1 MADAILDPRRQR
13 SGQPARPRRTA
24 RRRRGP
30 MRWVVLAILVLLLLG
45 TLFPFFL
52 ALINAVK
59 TSVDYAPSGPLSLA
73 VHHRFRRAREILGCS
88 RISPQASQQRRSSA
102 SAVALFGVAISLLN
116 AYAIG
121 IGKVRGSRA
130 ILVILLLGIM
140 VPQESI
146 VYPLYYMAKATGLY
160 DTQLA
165 VIIIFAVLQSAFG
178 TYLLSSVLGSFPREI
193 IEAAEIDG
201 ASRWQILWHVVVPV
215 LRPTL
220 MVIGTFFFI
229 WTWNEFLIPLV
240 MLVSNNNQTVSVAM
254 GLTRGQ
260 NLSDPMLQAAA
271 SLLGIAPTVIFFLI
285 FQRTLTRG
293 IVVGAVK

>member
-1 MADAILDPRRQR
+1 MADTVIGMSDATTKKTVAVHGRRQR
-13 SGQPARPRRTA
+13 GI
-24 RRRRGP
+24 G
-30 MRWVVLAILVLLLLG
+30 RWLVLGLVVIGLLA

-52 ALINAVK
+52 TVINAIK
-59 TSVDYAPSGPLSLA
+59 TSAEYAANGPLALPRGIDFVQLQKFWDLSDYGRKLLNSAIISVCVA
-73 VHHRFRRAREILGCS
+73 VFGIILS
-88 RISPQASQQRRSSA
+88 T
-102 SAVALFGVAISLLN
+102 LN

-121 IGKVRGSRA
+121 IGKVRGSRL
-130 ILVILLLGIM
+130 ILILLLLGIM

-146 VYPLYYMAKATGLY
+146 VYPLYYMAKAVGIY

-165 VIIIFAVLQSAFG
+165 VIIVFAVIQSAFG

-193 IEAAEIDG
+193 IEAADIDG
-201 ASRWQILWHVVVPV
+201 ANSWQVLWYVVIPV

-220 MVIGTFFFI
+220 MVLGTFFFI

-240 MLVSNNNQTVSVAM
+240 LLVSNNNQTVALAM

-260 NLSDPMLQAAA
+260 NLSDPVLQAAA
-271 SLLGIAPTVIFFLI
+271 SLLGIAPTIIFFLI

-293 IVVGAVK
+293 VAVGSVK

>member
-1 MADAILDPRRQR
+1 MAEATLSFSDASAKSAAQVH
-13 SGQPARPRRTA
+13 TH
-24 RRRRGP
+24 RRRGP
-30 MRWVVLAILVLLLLG
+30 VRWVVLAILIVLLLG

-59 TSVDYAPSGPLSLA
+59 TGVDYAAGGPLSIPSTIDFSALKKFWDLA
-73 VHHRFRRAREILGCS
+73 DFS
-88 RISPQASQQRRSSA
+88 RKLLNSVIISV
-102 SAVALFGVAISLLN
+102 AVAVFGVALSLLN

-121 IGKVRGSRA
+121 IGKVRGSRW
-130 ILVILLLGIM
+130 ILVLLLLGIM

-160 DTQLA
+160 DTQLSVIIVFA
-165 VIIIFAVLQSAFG
+165 VIQSAFG
-178 TYLLSSVLGSFPREI
+178 TYLLSAVLGSFPREI

-201 ASRWQILWHVVVPV
+201 ASRWQVLWHVVVPV

-220 MVIGTFFFI
+220 MVVGTFFFI

-240 MLVSNNNQTVSVAM
+240 LLVSNNNQTVSVAM

-260 NLSDPMLQAAA
+260 NMSDPVLQAAA
-271 SLLGIAPTVIFFLI
+271 SLLGITPTVVFFLI

-293 IVVGAVK
+293 VVVGSIK

>member
-1 MADAILDPRRQR
+1 MANAVLGVADAPAKKLVAAHGRRQR
-13 SGQPARPRRTA
+13 GI
-24 RRRRGP
+24 G
-30 MRWVVLAILVLLLLG
+30 RWFVLGLVVLGLLA

-52 ALINAVK
+52 TVINAIK
-59 TSVDYAPSGPLSLA
+59 SSAEYAANGPLALPRGIDLVQLQKFWDLSDFSRKLLNSAIISGCVA
-73 VHHRFRRAREILGCS
+73 V
-88 RISPQASQQRRSSA
+88 
-102 SAVALFGVAISLLN
+102 FGVILSTLN

-146 VYPLYYMAKATGLY
+146 VYPLYYMAKAVGIY

-165 VIIIFAVLQSAFG
+165 VIIVFAVLQSAFG

-193 IEAAEIDG
+193 IEAADIDG
-201 ASRWQILWHVVVPV
+201 ANRWQVLWYVVIPV

-220 MVIGTFFFI
+220 TVIGTFFFI

-240 MLVSNNNQTVSVAM
+240 LLVSNNNQTVSVAM

-260 NLSDPMLQAAA
+260 NLSDPVLQAAA
-271 SLLGIAPTVIFFLI
+271 SLLGIAPTIIFFLI

-293 IVVGAVK
+293 VAVGAVK

>member
-1 MADAILDPRRQR
+1 MAEATLSLGERKTK
-13 SGQPARPRRTA
+13 AAVAHALT
-24 RRRRGP
+24 RRRSP
-30 MRWVVLAILVLLLLG
+30 FRWVILAILTVFLLL

-52 ALINAVK
+52 ALINAIK
-59 TSVDYAPSGPLSLA
+59 TSADYALGGPLALPTSIDLA
-73 VHHRFRRAREILGCS
+73 ALQRFWALS
-88 RISPQASQQRRSSA
+88 DFNLKLWNSALISAMV
-102 SAVALFGVAISLLN
+102 AVFGVLISLFN

-121 IGKVRGSRA
+121 IGKVRGSPA

-165 VIIIFAVLQSAFG
+165 VIIIFSVIQSAFG
-178 TYLLSSVLGSFPREI
+178 TYLLSAVLGSFPRDI
-193 IEAAEIDG
+193 LEAAEIDG
-201 ASRWQILWHVVVPV
+201 ASGWQVLWLVVVPV

-220 MVIGTFFFI
+220 MVVGTFFFI

-240 MLVSNNNQTVSVAM
+240 MLVSNNHQTVSVAM

-260 NLSDPMLQAAA
+260 NISDPVLQAAA
-271 SLLGIAPTVIFFLI
+271 SLLGIAPTVIFFLL

>member
-1 MADAILDPRRQR
+1 MADATLTLVEDTTRPVAVVHQKRRSR
-13 SGQPARPRRTA
+13 Y
-24 RRRRGP
+24 
-30 MRWVVLAILVLLLLG
+30 RWPVLALLIVLLLG
-45 TLFPFFL
+45 TLFPFIL
-52 ALINAVK
+52 TVINAIK
-59 TSVDYAPSGPLSLA
+59 TGTDYALGGPLSIPSTIDFTALQKFWTLSDFTRKLWNSALISACVA
-73 VHHRFRRAREILGCS
+73 VL
-88 RISPQASQQRRSSA
+88 
-102 SAVALFGVAISLLN
+102 GVAISLLN

-121 IGKVRGSRA
+121 IGKVRGSRV
-130 ILVILLLGIM
+130 ILIILLLGIM

-165 VIIIFAVLQSAFG
+165 VIIVFAVLQSAFG
-178 TYLLSSVLGSFPREI
+178 TYLLSSVLGSFPSEI

-201 ASRWQILWHVVVPV
+201 ASRWQVLWLVVVPV

-220 MVIGTFFFI
+220 MVVGTFFFI

-260 NLSDPMLQAAA
+260 NLSDPTLAAAA

-293 IVVGAVK
+293 VAVGAIK

>member
-1 MADAILDPRRQR
+1 MAEATLSIGDSAARSTASRGRGKRR
-13 SGQPARPRRTA
+13 SPF
-24 RRRRGP
+24 
-30 MRWVVLAILVLLLLG
+30 RWAVLALVIVLILG

-59 TSVDYAPSGPLSLA
+59 SGVDYAQNGPLSIPTTIDLSA
-73 VHHRFRRAREILGCS
+73 LIKFWDLSDFTRKLVNSVA
-88 RISPQASQQRRSSA
+88 ISA
-102 SAVALFGVAISLLN
+102 AVAVFGVLLSLLN
-116 AYAIG
+116 AFAIG
-121 IGKVRGSRA
+121 IGRVKGSRT
-130 ILVILLLGIM
+130 ILIILLLGIM

-160 DTQLA
+160 DSQLS
-165 VIIIFAVLQSAFG
+165 VIIIFAVIQSAFG
-178 TYLLSSVLGSFPREI
+178 TYLLSSVLGAFPREI

-201 ASRWQILWHVVVPV
+201 ATRWQVLWMVVVPV

-220 MVIGTFFFI
+220 MVVGTFFFI

-260 NLSDPMLQAAA
+260 NLSDPTLQAAA
-271 SLLGIAPTVIFFLI
+271 SLLGIAPTIIFFLI

-293 IVVGAVK
+293 VVVGAIK

>member
-1 MADAILDPRRQR
+1 MADAVLDVAEG
-13 SGQPARPRRTA
+13 SARKA
-24 RRRRGP
+24 VVAHGGRRRGIG
-30 MRWVVLAILVLLLLG
+30 RWFVLGLVTLGLLA
-45 TLFPFFL
+45 TLFPFLLTIANAIKSSAEYAANGPL
-52 ALINAVK
+52 ALPRGIDMVQILKFWDLSDFGRKLLNSAII
-59 TSVDYAPSGPLSLA
+59 SG
-73 VHHRFRRAREILGCS
+73 C
-88 RISPQASQQRRSSA
+88 
-102 SAVALFGVAISLLN
+102 VAIFGVILSTLN

-121 IGKVRGSRA
+121 IGKVKGSRA
-130 ILVILLLGIM
+130 ILVILLLGLM

-146 VYPLYYMAKATGLY
+146 IYPLYYMTKAVGLY

-165 VIIIFAVLQSAFG
+165 VIIVFAVLQSAFG

-193 IEAAEIDG
+193 IEAADIDG
-201 ASRWQILWHVVVPV
+201 ANRWQVLWFVVIPV

-240 MLVSNNNQTVSVAM
+240 LLVSNNNQTISVAM

-260 NLSDPMLQAAA
+260 NMSDPVLQAAA
-271 SLLGIAPTVIFFLI
+271 SLLGIAPTIIFFLI

-293 IVVGAVK
+293 VAVGAVK

>member
-1 MADAILDPRRQR
+1 MADAVLDVADRSAAKAVAMHGRRQR
-13 SGQPARPRRTA
+13 GA
-24 RRRRGP
+24 G
-30 MRWVVLAILVLLLLG
+30 RWVVLGVVVLGLLA

-52 ALINAVK
+52 TIINAIK
-59 TSVDYAPSGPLSLA
+59 TSAEYAANGPLALPRGIDLVQLQKYWDLSDFGRKLLNSVIISFCVA
-73 VHHRFRRAREILGCS
+73 V
-88 RISPQASQQRRSSA
+88 
-102 SAVALFGVAISLLN
+102 FGVILSTLN

-130 ILVILLLGIM
+130 ILVLLLLGIM

-146 VYPLYYMAKATGLY
+146 VYPLYYMTKAVGIY

-165 VIIIFAVLQSAFG
+165 VIIVLSVLQSAFG
-178 TYLLSSVLGSFPREI
+178 TYLVSSVLGSFPREI
-193 IEAAEIDG
+193 IEAADIDG
-201 ASRWQILWHVVVPV
+201 ASRWQVLWYVVVPV

-240 MLVSNNNQTVSVAM
+240 MLVSNNNQTVTLAM

-260 NLSDPMLQAAA
+260 NLSDPVLQAAA
-271 SLLGIAPTVIFFLI
+271 SLLGIAPTIVFFLI

-293 IVVGAVK
+293 VAVGAVK

>member
-1 MADAILDPRRQR
+1 MADAVLTLDDTTTK
-13 SGQPARPRRTA
+13 PAVVA
-24 RRRRGP
+24 HSHRRRGP
-30 MRWVVLAILVLLLLG
+30 MRWVVLAILVVLLIG

-52 ALINAVK
+52 AIINAVK
-59 TSVDYAPSGPLSLA
+59 TGVDYASGGPLSLPTTIDFSA
-73 VHHRFRRAREILGCS
+73 LQKFWTLSDFGRKLANSII
-88 RISPQASQQRRSSA
+88 ISL
-102 SAVALFGVAISLLN
+102 AVAICGTAISLFN

-121 IGKVRGSRA
+121 IGRVRGSRA

-160 DTQLA
+160 DTQLS
-165 VIIIFAVLQSAFG
+165 VIIVFSVIQSAFG
-178 TYLLSSVLGSFPREI
+178 TYLLSAVLGSFPREI

-201 ASRWQILWHVVVPV
+201 ASRWQVLWYVIVPV
-215 LRPTL
+215 VRPTL

-260 NLSDPMLQAAA
+260 NLSDPTLSAAA
-271 SLLGIAPTVIFFLI
+271 SLLGIAPTIVFFLI

-293 IVVGAVK
+293 VVVGAVK

>member
-1 MADAILDPRRQR
+1 MADAVLSLDAA
-13 SGQPARPRRTA
+13 STKPAIVA
-24 RRRRGP
+24 HSRRRGP
-30 MRWVVLAILVLLLLG
+30 MRWVVLALLVVLLVG

-52 ALINAVK
+52 AIINAVK
-59 TSVDYAPSGPLSLA
+59 TGVDYAANGPLSLPTTLDFSA
-73 VHHRFRRAREILGCS
+73 LKKFWDLSDFTRKLTNSVI
-88 RISPQASQQRRSSA
+88 ISL
-102 SAVALFGVAISLLN
+102 AVAIFGTAISLLN

-121 IGKVRGSRA
+121 IGRVRGSRA

-165 VIIIFAVLQSAFG
+165 VIIVFSVIQSAFG
-178 TYLLSSVLGSFPREI
+178 TYLLSAVLGSFPREI
-193 IEAAEIDG
+193 LEAAEIDG
-201 ASRWQILWHVVVPV
+201 ASRPQILWYVVIPV
-215 LRPTL
+215 VRPTL
-220 MVIGTFFFI
+220 MVVGTFFFI

-260 NLSDPMLQAAA
+260 NLSDPTLAAAA

-293 IVVGAVK
+293 VVVGAVK

>member
-1 MADAILDPRRQR
+1 MANAVLGVADAPAKKLVAAHGRKQR
-13 SGQPARPRRTA
+13 GI
-24 RRRRGP
+24 G
-30 MRWVVLAILVLLLLG
+30 RWFVLGLVVLGLLA

-52 ALINAVK
+52 TVINAIK
-59 TSVDYAPSGPLSLA
+59 SSAEYAANGPLALPRGIDLVQLQKFWDLSDFSRKLLNSAIISGCVA
-73 VHHRFRRAREILGCS
+73 V
-88 RISPQASQQRRSSA
+88 
-102 SAVALFGVAISLLN
+102 FGVILSTLN

-146 VYPLYYMAKATGLY
+146 VYPLYYMAKAVGIY

-165 VIIIFAVLQSAFG
+165 VIIVFAVLQSAFG

-193 IEAAEIDG
+193 IEAADIDG
-201 ASRWQILWHVVVPV
+201 ANRWQVLWYVVIPV

-220 MVIGTFFFI
+220 TVIGTFFFI

-240 MLVSNNNQTVSVAM
+240 LLVSNNNQTVSVAM

-260 NLSDPMLQAAA
+260 NLSDPVLQAAA
-271 SLLGIAPTVIFFLI
+271 SLLGIAPTIIFFLI

-293 IVVGAVK
+293 VAVGAVK

>member
-1 MADAILDPRRQR
+1 
-13 SGQPARPRRTA
+13 
-24 RRRRGP
+24 
-30 MRWVVLAILVLLLLG
+30 
-45 TLFPFFL
+45 
-52 ALINAVK
+52 
-59 TSVDYAPSGPLSLA
+59 
-73 VHHRFRRAREILGCS
+73 
-88 RISPQASQQRRSSA
+88 
-102 SAVALFGVAISLLN
+102 
-116 AYAIG
+116 
-121 IGKVRGSRA
+121 
-130 ILVILLLGIM
+130 M

-160 DTQLA
+160 DTTLA
-165 VIIIFAVLQSAFG
+165 VIIIFSVIQSAFG
-178 TYLLSSVLGSFPREI
+178 TYLLSAVLSSFPRDI
-193 IEAAEIDG
+193 LEAAEIDG
-201 ASRWQILWHVVVPV
+201 ASGWQVLWLVVVPV

-220 MVIGTFFFI
+220 MVVGTFFFI

-260 NLSDPMLQAAA
+260 NISDPVLQAAA

>member
-1 MADAILDPRRQR
+1 MADTVLSNGLTKVKA
-13 SGQPARPRRTA
+13 AAAAHRPRRD
-24 RRRRGP
+24 P
-30 MRWVVLAILVLLLLG
+30 MRWVVLTILILLLAF

-52 ALINAVK
+52 ALLNAVK
-59 TSVDYAPSGPLSLA
+59 ASADYAVGGPLS
-73 VHHRFRRAREILGCS
+73 I
-88 RISPQASQQRRSSA
+88 PQSIDL
-102 SAVALFGVAISLLN
+102 SAVERFWTLSDFSRKLFNSVLISVGVSVFGVLISLFN

-121 IGKVRGSRA
+121 VGKVRGSRA

-146 VYPLYYMAKATGLY
+146 IYPLYYMAKATGLY
-160 DTQLA
+160 DTQLV

-178 TYLLSSVLGSFPREI
+178 TYLLSTVLGTFPREI
-193 IEAAEIDG
+193 LEAAEMDG
-201 ASRWQILWHVVVPV
+201 SNHWNTLWLVIVPV

-220 MVIGTFFFI
+220 MVLGTFFFI

-240 MLVSNNNQTVSVAM
+240 MLVSNDNQTVSVAM

-260 NLSDPMLQAAA
+260 NMSDPVLQASAA
-271 SLLGIAPTVIFFLI
+271 FLGIIPTVIFFLI

-293 IVVGAVK
+293 IAAGAVK